1 MHAFRIDSGICH
13 FALCGL
19 YIKKYLDSIEK
30 LLQTF
35 NNVERE
41 EAKASEVQ
49 SAVDEIYLIL
59 DLDTNGYEI
68 STCLNQVNDK
78 LAESR
83 IFISMFLVFAM
94 IIFRKQKCVFLN
106 LIYMLN
112 VVYYKLQNFDLFFS

>member
-1 MHAFRIDSGICH
+1 MHAFRIDSGIRL
-13 FALCGL
+13 FALYGL
-19 YIKKYLDSIEK
+19 YIKKYLNSIEK

-49 SAVDEIYLIL
+49 SAVDEICLIL

-78 LAESR
+78 L
-83 IFISMFLVFAM
+83 IG
-94 IIFRKQKCVFLN
+94 
-106 LIYMLN
+106 
-112 VVYYKLQNFDLFFS
+112 

>member
-1 MHAFRIDSGICH
+1 MHAFRIDSGIRH
-13 FALCGL
+13 FTLYGL
-19 YIKKYLDSIEK
+19 YIKKYLDSTEK

-49 SAVDEIYLIL
+49 SAVDEICLIL

-83 IFISMFLVFAM
+83 IFISMFLVFAL
-94 IIFRKQKCVFLN
+94 IIFRKQKWVFLN

-112 VVYYKLQNFDLFFS
+112 VVYYNLQNFDLFFS